1 MELGDREA
9 ALSISR
15 KSLGIAR
22 KLVKMDPR
30 NAMSRR
36 NLAHFQGMVGIA
48 AAHTGRMK
56 EGLSHLQTA
65 LKMWR
70 DLEASGVL
78 EPLDASRPS
87 ELESLLHRLS
97 GRDSHARQRGLA
109 FPHPRLG
116 WRAPASG
123 L

>member
-1 MELGDREA
+1 M
-9 ALSISR
+9 
-15 KSLGIAR
+15 
-22 KLVKMDPR
+22 KMDPR

-97 GRDSHARQRGLA
+97 GEIAMPGNAAWLSRTLDWAGG
-109 FPHPRLG
+109 RLLVVCK
-116 WRAPASG
+116 RFFRSAPG
-123 L
+123 